1 MRILM
6 LGWEFPPFISGGLGT
21 ACYGLTRALDRAG
34 VDVLFVLPKA
44 VPGDY
49 SGHVRL
55 ISPVPA
61 PGDSGGTVGGSVD
74 FTLSEF
80 EHVTFRTV
88 PSAITNPY
96 EAAMR
101 ASTRVGR
108 TERGSRLAGS
118 RGGDGDAE
126 ASPPLGE
133 SAASGGDYDGDVIRQ
148 AERYAAMAVHLT
160 RHESFDAIHAHDWMT
175 YPAGLALAKLT
186 GKPLAIHVHSTEFDR
201 SGENVHGGIYDI
213 ERRGMAGADRILCVS
228 ELTRRLCINR
238 YQAAAEKIEVVYNGI
253 DRKASQ
259 PEPVVRIGASDRIVL
274 FLGRL
279 TYQKGPEY
287 FIEAARKVLSKIDN
301 VKFVV
306 AGSGDMASDMIK
318 RAVDCGIG
326 SKVLFT
332 GFLRGDDVERVFRLA
347 DVYVMPSVS
356 EPFGIAPL
364 EAIQNDVPVIMSKNS
379 GVSEVVRHA
388 LKVDFWDVDD
398 IADKIVAVLRHKP
411 LAETL
416 REQADIEVRK
426 LNWAGAAH
434 RCLQVYREMVGD

>member
-21 ACYGLTRALDRAG
+21 ACYGLTRALDKAG
-34 VDVLFVLPKA
+34 VEVLFVLPKA

-55 ISPVPA
+55 LSPSDLGGGHPDVP
-61 PGDSGGTVGGSVD
+61 GSVD
-74 FTLSEF
+74 YTLTEF
-80 EHVTFRTV
+80 EHVRFRTV
-88 PSAITNPY
+88 PSEIVSPY
-96 EAAMR
+96 NTPSPGSRSAAD
-101 ASTRVGR
+101 V
-108 TERGSRLAGS
+108 ERGAHTSAQYTPGR
-118 RGGDGDAE
+118 DGIAPE
-126 ASPPLGE
+126 APPAQS
-133 SAASGGDYDGDVIRQ
+133 SADYTGDVMHQ
-148 AERYAAMAVHLT
+148 AERYAALAVYLT
-160 RHESFDAIHAHDWMT
+160 RNESFDAIHAHDWMT
-175 YPAGLALAKLT
+175 YPAGLALAQIT
-186 GKPLAIHVHSTEFDR
+186 GKPLAVHVHSTEYDR
-201 SGENVHGGIYDI
+201 AGENVHGGIYDI
-213 ERRGMAGADRILCVS
+213 ERRGMAGADRVICVS
-228 ELTRRLCINR
+228 DLTRRMCVNR
-238 YQAAAEKIEVVYNGI
+238 YQVPAEKTEVVYNGI
-253 DRKASQ
+253 DRKESQ
-259 PEPVVRIGASDRIVL
+259 PTPAVRILRGDRIVL

-279 TYQKGPEY
+279 TFQKGPEY
-287 FIEAARKVLSKIDN
+287 FIAAAQKVLSKVDN

-318 RAVDCGIG
+318 QAVDCGIG

-332 GFLRGDDVERVFRLA
+332 GFLRGGDVERVFRLA

-379 GVSEVVRHA
+379 GVSEVVKHA

-434 RCLQVYREMVGD
+434 RCVEIYRGMLAPE